1 MMQYLFIVSA
11 GAFLLRDA
19 QVPTVAAPLAA
30 TTAAAV
36 APAVVTTPA
45 PAVPV
50 VGAAPAALSPEA
62 AAQQVM
68 EQQLLNDPAV
78 ASASAEAETW
88 AEKFGTITAN
98 LTVHAITEVVGK
110 VARERAR
117 MEVEKVFQ
125 GMLATTP
132 PPVAATTPG
141 PVAAAAPVTTVA
153 AAAPAAAPATAAPA
167 IPAAAL

>member
-1 MMQYLFIVSA
+1 MMQHLFIVSA

-19 QVPTVAAPLAA
+19 QVPTTAAPVAV
-30 TTAAAV
+30 TTPV

-45 PAVPV
+45 PAVPA

-132 PPVAATTPG
+132 PPV
-141 PVAAAAPVTTVA
+141 VTTVA
-153 AAAPAAAPATAAPA
+153 PAAAVAG
-167 IPAAAL
+167 

>member
-1 MMQYLFIVSA
+1 MMQHLFIVSA

-50 VGAAPAALSPEA
+50 VNAAPAALSPEA

-132 PPVAATTPG
+132 PPVAA
-141 PVAAAAPVTTVA
+141 AAPVTTVA

-167 IPAAAL
+167 I

>member
-11 GAFLLRDA
+11 GAFSLRDA

-30 TTAAAV
+30 AAAV
-36 APAVVTTPA
+36 APAVVTPA
-45 PAVPV
+45 PAAVPV

-62 AAQQVM
+62 AAQEVM

-110 VARERAR
+110 VARGRAWRLRRYSRACSRRPRLRSRQQRRAR
-117 MEVEKVFQ
+117 S
-125 GMLATTP
+125 LP
-132 PPVAATTPG
+132 P
-141 PVAAAAPVTTVA
+141 
-153 AAAPAAAPATAAPA
+153 
-167 IPAAAL
+167 

>member
-30 TTAAAV
+30 AAAV

-45 PAVPV
+45 PAAPV

-88 AEKFGTITAN
+88 AEKFGTITEN

-141 PVAAAAPVTTVA
+141 PVAAAVPT
-153 AAAPAAAPATAAPA
+153 
-167 IPAAAL
+167 